1 MPVPQ
6 GRKSASLIGWKEALC
21 LPAPCREGQEQALC
35 TRRVSAPA
43 QGGVCSGVTPS
54 PHAGCLQQ
62 GPARHTSQQHRVQQA
77 VPPAPGCCTIS
88 ERGAGRKPKPR
99 NQPWQ
104 EGKIEKLKVSMI
116 WQTAKM
122 PCSDHAAT
130 RMGTN
135 LILRAL
141 INSNYAFVS
150 RRRWG
155 QWP

>member
-1 MPVPQ
+1 MERSPLSTSTLPGGPGTGTVHPA
-6 GRKSASLIGWKEALC
+6 GVSPRTRGC
-21 LPAPCREGQEQALC
+21 LQW
-35 TRRVSAPA
+35 
-43 QGGVCSGVTPS
+43 VTPG
-54 PHAGCLQQ
+54 PRAGCLQQ